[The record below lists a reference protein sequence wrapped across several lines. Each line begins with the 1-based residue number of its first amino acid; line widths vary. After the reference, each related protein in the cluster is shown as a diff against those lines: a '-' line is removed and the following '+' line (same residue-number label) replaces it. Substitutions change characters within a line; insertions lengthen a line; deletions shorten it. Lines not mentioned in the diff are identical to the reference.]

1 MQGLAHV
8 EFIQRQAVQVSSAG
22 MLAQLYPERAG
33 KLRQGFEGKLQH
45 WDVNYWAERLRE
57 ARYQLT
63 DEQLRPYFALPNVL
77 DGLFQARAR
86 RPSSGATLTQ
96 AYGHAKCGAAFG
108 RTGIRQKG
116 FR

>member
-1 MQGLAHV
+1 MV
-8 EFIQRQAVQVSSAG
+8 
-22 MLAQLYPERAG
+22 AQLRLERAG
-33 KLRQGFEGKLQH
+33 QLRQGFEGKLQH

-86 RPSSGATLTQ
+86 RPSSGATL
-96 AYGHAKCGAAFG
+96 K
-108 RTGIRQKG
+108 TGIGMCPVWGLAK
-116 FR
+116 